1 MALMIRKSIRIRNM
15 LRKKAHNSCKD
26 SDRFMYRK
34 LKNKANNMNKYANS
48 KYYEN
53 FDSSSSDAH
62 LDNKNIYWK
71 LLKYIV
77 LTNSTTL
84 N

>member
-1 MALMIRKSIRIRNM
+1 M

-26 SDRFMYRK
+26 SDSFMYRK

-77 LTNSTTL
+77 LNNSTTL